1 MNQKQLS
8 ALKKNNEESRLFTR
22 NCITAALI
30 VLLNKEKLE
39 NITIT
44 RLCNVA
50 GVSRMAFYRNYNSID
65 EVLVDKI
72 TEYAMRLASQVGT
85 DIYNNWL
92 IIFKE
97 TDKDRQ
103 MFEILIK
110 LGVEY
115 KIHDV
120 FMSLLPKGEENRTI
134 QAMWLTMFYTLS
146 VKWIKEGKP
155 KKIDDAARIAY
166 KYTKNI
172 PLISSIEQII
182 RCYKRNATPVA
193 FLNVV

>member
-172 PLISSIEQII
+172 PLISSIE
-182 RCYKRNATPVA
+182 
-193 FLNVV
+193 